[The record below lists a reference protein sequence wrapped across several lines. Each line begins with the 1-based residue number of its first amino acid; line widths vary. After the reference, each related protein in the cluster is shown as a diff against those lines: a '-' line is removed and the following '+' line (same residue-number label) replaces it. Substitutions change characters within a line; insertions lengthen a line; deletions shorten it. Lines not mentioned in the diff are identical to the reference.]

1 VSLDLLDGLLR
12 ATGRGHAGEDPESR
26 RARIGCTLL
35 AIGGLSLLLG
45 LFMAQKDLR
54 LRLFGI
60 RVQAVVTE
68 VGQLKDRRGGPTGQ
82 LLVRYHFEDR
92 SGQPHESC
100 DRVDQPFDRGVGD
113 QVEVLYFG
121 DRPATSKLA
130 ANTGLWYLFLAG
142 LGLAILA
149 VPVAALFQGAR
160 LPAGR
165 GGRTGRA

>member
-1 VSLDLLDGLLR
+1 MLDLARLFR
-12 ATGRGHAGEDPESR
+12 RRSEPEDPEAKR
-26 RARIGCTLL
+26 LHTGCLL
-35 AIGGLSLLLG
+35 LGIGGLLLAVG
-45 LFMAQKDLR
+45 LFQVQKDLR

-160 LPAGR
+160 MPAGR
-165 GGRTGRA
+165 PGRTGRA